1 MPKKPKNKGGGRKGK
16 DGTGAS
22 DDNDSVFNDNASV
35 VSIASADSMKD
46 LEGNSGNAGGGEDDG
61 ADDLTQ
67 DELFEEKLRET
78 IDLATQKSANGR
90 VEALNGLCRA
100 FGKKLIPEFV
110 DNRRLTIQD
119 IIEKALKRG
128 KSNEQAAAANLATA
142 LCIQLRG
149 EADDM
154 YRDIKPIL
162 VTIMTDKSASS
173 LARISVANALGH
185 LCFLAAPAIAEVVS
199 VMESFEQIF
208 ATLHSGGPD
217 LLALCT
223 AALSSWTLLATVL
236 PLSRV
241 HDLLIQHAELF
252 GRLLDAPDVDLRIA
266 TGEAI
271 AVLYEYVVDTD
282 DGGGSDGEDGAL
294 EGSEDPTREE
304 LERVMGDL
312 APKLKQLSTDSQKFR
327 SKKDRKEQKSSFRDI
342 LRTVEE
348 GEGYYEKVAINK
360 REKLEIQSWAMKKQY
375 EMVCK
380 ALASGTNLHLTENEL
395 IRDVF
400 EMGAPMPSLSSMQT
414 SKPSKHERQFANQ
427 QAFKWRT
434 QTRGKH
440 RDKRSAVI

>member
-46 LEGNSGNAGGGEDDG
+46 LEANPGNVGEGEDDG

-90 VEALNGLCRA
+90 VEALNALCRA

-128 KSNEQAAAANLATA
+128 KSGEQAAAANLATA

-154 YRDIKPIL
+154 YRDIKPFL
-162 VTIMTDKSASS
+162 VTIMTDESASS

-185 LCFLAAPAIAEVVS
+185 LCFLAAPAMTEVVS
-199 VMESFEQIF
+199 VMESFERIF
-208 ATLHSGGPD
+208 STLHSGGPD

-223 AALSSWTLLATVL
+223 AALSSWTLLAGVAGGA
-236 PLSRV
+236 
-241 HDLLIQHAELF
+241 DLLIQHAELF

-304 LERVMGDL
+304 LERVIGDL

-348 GEGYYEKVAINK
+348 GESYYEKVAINK

-414 SKPSKHERQFANQ
+414 SKPSKHERHSANQ